1 MTLRKKIAALAIVTA
16 TGLFAAADMNSV
28 SVLVDKINNTKDTQT
43 KTELM
48 EKLHAKL
55 AVMNKKDLA
64 TAQELVDKKLK
75 VTEETK
81 NN

>member
-1 MTLRKKIAALAIVTA
+1 MTLRKKIAILAIVTA

-28 SVLVDKINNTKDTQT
+28 SALVDKINSAKDSQT

-55 AVMNKKDLA
+55 AAMDKKDLSI
-64 TAQELVDKKLK
+64 AQELVNKKLK
-75 VTEETK
+75 VESTK
-81 NN
+81 